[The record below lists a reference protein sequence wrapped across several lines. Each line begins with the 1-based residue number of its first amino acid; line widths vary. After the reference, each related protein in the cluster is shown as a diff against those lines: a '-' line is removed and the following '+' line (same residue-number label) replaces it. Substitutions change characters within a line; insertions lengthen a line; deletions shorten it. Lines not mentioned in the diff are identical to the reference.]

1 MLFEKVA
8 IKPGK
13 PTVFGTSGEKYCFGL
28 PGNPVSTFVLFEI
41 LVKPFLYKLMGHD
54 HKPLNIRMP
63 LEETMVRR
71 KAKRQRW
78 IPVEITDNATVRPIE
93 YHGSAHINSLCGADG
108 LVCMDVGVDEI
119 KSGTSIAV
127 RLI

>member
-1 MLFEKVA
+1 M
-8 IKPGK
+8 
-13 PTVFGTSGEKYCFGL
+13 
-28 PGNPVSTFVLFEI
+28 STFVLFEI
-41 LVKPFLYKLMGHD
+41 LVKPFLYKLMGYD
-54 HKPLNIRMP
+54 FRPLNIRMP
-63 LEETMVRR
+63 LEETMVSR

-78 IPVEITDNATVRPIE
+78 VPVAITGKGTVGPIE

-108 LVCMDVGVDEI
+108 LVCMDVGVSEI